1 MSASGLRVTSDFW
14 VSAVVRRAF
23 SAGGFAA
30 VERRGAQEA
39 GAIMITLR
47 DRLGEVRLFAPAP
60 QASYDTE
67 RPADRHFTEVL
78 RTTDEEALRQRIER
92 EMRFDPDLW
101 VVDLEVD
108 EAIFAQL
115 VPVTTP

>member
-1 MSASGLRVTSDFW
+1 MSAAALRVTSELW
-14 VSAVVRRAF
+14 VSAVVRRSF

-30 VERRGAQEA
+30 VERRGAPEA

-60 QASYDTE
+60 QTSYDTE
-67 RPADRHFTEVL
+67 RPADRQFVEVL
-78 RTTDEEALRQRIER
+78 RTTDEEALRQRIAR
-92 EMRFDPDLW
+92 ELRFDPDLW
-101 VVDLEVD
+101 VVEFEVD
-108 EAIFAQL
+108 EATFADL